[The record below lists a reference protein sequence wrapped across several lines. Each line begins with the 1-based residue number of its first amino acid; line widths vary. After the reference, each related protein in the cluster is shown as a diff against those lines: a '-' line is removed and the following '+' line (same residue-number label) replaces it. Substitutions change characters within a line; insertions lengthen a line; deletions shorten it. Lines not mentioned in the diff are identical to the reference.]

1 MNKKEQKAQRA
12 REEDIVLTKVLWWI
26 LGAVVLEALL
36 LLLNRLYVNYTVDQI
51 ETVAAIRSVMG
62 VLVIVLPLCFVALLA
77 WTLAAWKGGRS
88 VRLPAGLTVFAF
100 ALAVCAVV
108 IQLFYDSGLS
118 LLTVLV
124 PAVAV
129 LALIFY
135 LYQREFFCAAVLS
148 VLGLLGVRFAGQ
160 VVDHP
165 VLAYGYLVVLAVIL
179 LAAAALFRMM
189 QTNNGTLKLGDK
201 QVELLPHAANY
212 ITLYLTCAL
221 VAAVVVGAVVLGS
234 MMVLYGVLA
243 AWLLILAV
251 YYTVRL
257 M

>member
-51 ETVAAIRSVMG
+51 ETAVAIQGMMG
-62 VLVIVLPLCFVALLA
+62 VLSIVLPICFVVLLV
-77 WTLAAWKGGRS
+77 WTLVAWKGGRPF
-88 VRLPAGLTVFAF
+88 RLPAGLTVFAF
-100 ALAVCAVV
+100 GLAASAVV
-108 IQLFYDSGLS
+108 IQLFYDKGLS
-118 LLTVLV
+118 LLTVVV

-135 LYQREFFCAAVLS
+135 LYQREFFFAAALS
-148 VLGLLGVRFAGQ
+148 VLGLLGVRFAGETSGYPL
-160 VVDHP
+160 V
-165 VLAYGYLVVLAVIL
+165 AYGYLAVLAVIL
-179 LAAAALFRMM
+179 LAAVVLFRMM
-189 QTNNGTLKLGDK
+189 QTNGGTLKLGGK
-201 QVELLPHAANY
+201 KLELLPEAANY
-212 ITLYLTCAL
+212 VTLYLTCAL
-221 VAAVVVGAVVLGS
+221 VAVVVIGAMVLGS

-251 YYTVRL
+251 YFTVRL